1 MFLDLVRETTGNEIE
16 SGSEVRFNCPF
27 CGDERQKLYIQADEP
42 FLWHCKYCDRHGN
55 PIQFVKEFYSL
66 PFTEAKEL
74 LEGYD
79 YYIDDEVR
87 SKLNSYTDT
96 ELSEAEQLLL
106 LLSKPNVEEAK
117 EEALD
122 ELKPVDMPVGFKLL
136 KDNMENPESYP
147 YFNYLQ
153 KRHISPYLAF
163 YYDVGY
169 VDEGSYYNPNKEAMS
184 FIRHSIVFTTK
195 DKRGQVIYWST
206 RAIENDAYVK
216 SLNAPVLDG
225 YYSKRNTIFNL
236 YNAEKTGSVIIS
248 EGILNAITT
257 GPSGVATF
265 GKQIT
270 DVQVELLRQAYHR
283 NPKLNYYVFLD
294 TDANEQSLNL
304 ARRIYEFTDN
314 IYLVTNPYK
323 GKDANDLGFEVTK
336 TLVDSAIRYTPNSLS
351 ELLLLTN

>member
-1 MFLDLVRETTGNEIE
+1 MFLDLVRETTGNEVE

-55 PIQFVKEFYSL
+55 PVQFVKEFYGI
-66 PFTEAKEL
+66 PFVEAKEL
-74 LEGYD
+74 LESYD

-87 SKLNSYTDT
+87 SKLNSYSDT
-96 ELSEAEQLLL
+96 ELTEAEQLLM
-106 LLSKPNVEEAK
+106 LLSKANSTEAK
-117 EEALD
+117 EEVID
-122 ELKPVDMPVGFKLL
+122 ELNPVDMPKGFKLL
-136 KDNMENPESYP
+136 KDNVDNPESYP

-153 KRHISPYLAF
+153 KRNISPYLAL
-163 YYDVGY
+163 YYNIGY
-169 VDEGSYYNPNKEAMS
+169 IDDGSYYNPNKDTES

-195 DKRGQVIYWST
+195 DKTGNVIYWST
-206 RAIENDAYVK
+206 RAIEKDAYVK

-236 YNAEKTGSVIIS
+236 YSAENTGSIVVS

-265 GKQIT
+265 GKQVT
-270 DVQVELLRQAYHR
+270 DDQVLLLKQAYHR
-283 NPKLNYYVFLD
+283 NPSLKFYIFLD
-294 TDANEQSLNL
+294 TDANEQTLTL
-304 ARRIYEFTDN
+304 AKRIYEFTDN
-314 IYLVTNPYK
+314 IYLVPNPYK
-323 GKDANDLGFEVTK
+323 GKDANDLGFEITK
-336 TLVDSAIRYTPNSLS
+336 KLLDNAVQYSPNSLS